1 MYPGGEK
8 EQMRTMVGKHR
19 CWVNTRKGF
28 CRLAVEF
35 GIPVIPHYTFGE
47 NDLYGVS
54 EVLLSARM
62 WICDVLHVALP
73 IAFGRFGLPF
83 PLGLPRK
90 PPSGLVLCVGRPVR
104 PQKQIDPKADPDGF
118 SAAVDDL
125 HGRYLAALREVFD
138 ENKAKCGY
146 PDDEIE
152 LLPDVAKKRR

>member
-1 MYPGGEK
+1 VYPGGEK

-54 EVLLSARM
+54 EVLLSTRM
-62 WICDVLHVALP
+62 WICDVFHVALP